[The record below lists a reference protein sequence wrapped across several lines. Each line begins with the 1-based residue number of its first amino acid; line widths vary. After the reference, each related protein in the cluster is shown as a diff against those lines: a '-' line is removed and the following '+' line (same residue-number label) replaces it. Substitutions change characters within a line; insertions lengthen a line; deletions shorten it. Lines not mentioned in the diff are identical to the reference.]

1 MAPGTGTRSQRWTG
15 LLLEGLA
22 VLIGV
27 LLAFGVEA
35 YGVHRQ
41 DRASEAAYIAAL
53 ELELGANAQIVDDGL
68 ASTEERLAEASHY
81 LLEVVHAPD
90 DGRISAPEVNQILR
104 DISPFRATSYQRGAL
119 DDLLASG
126 GLELVRSED
135 TRRAVLVYA
144 RVLEQEGIRQQA
156 ALDFWE
162 RQMSPYYYEHA
173 SFYDFLGWAERGGR
187 PLPDALDIGAFVG
200 ARAYSNLLIERRVRD
215 TNLRRAREALAAQ
228 IDSVL
233 TLLGGT

>member
-1 MAPGTGTRSQRWTG
+1 DRWAG
-15 LLLEGLA
+15 LVLEGLA
-22 VLIGV
+22 VLVGV
-27 LLAFGVEA
+27 LLAFGVES
-35 YGVHRQ
+35 YGIQRQ
-41 DRASEAAYIAAL
+41 DRAAEAAYLAAL
-53 ELELGANAQIVDDGL
+53 ELELGVNAEIVDDGL
-68 ASTEERLAEASHY
+68 ATTEERIEEASRY

-90 DGRISAPEVNQILR
+90 EGRVGATEVNQMLR
-104 DISPFRATSYQRGAL
+104 DVAPFRVTSYQRGAL

-135 TRRAVLVYA
+135 TRRAILVYS

-156 ALDFWE
+156 ALEFWE

-187 PLPDALDIGAFVG
+187 PLPDALDIGAFAG

-228 IDSVL
+228 IVSVM
-233 TLLGGT
+233 TLLDGP